1 MVRGLGA
8 LVGLA
13 LVCAAAAPA
22 AASDARPPGAAA
34 QRPNILMIVADDLGF
49 SDLGVYGGEARTPNL
64 DRLAR
69 DGALFSQYRTSPLCS
84 PSRAMLLTG
93 VDAHRTGVATI
104 PEVLPPEHKGR
115 PGYVLHLEP
124 GVETLATRL
133 QRAGYRTYLS
143 GKWHLGDRPQDL
155 PSAHGFGRSF
165 ALDAS
170 GADNWSHKS
179 YMPYYASAPW
189 FEDGKPV
196 RYPDGRYSSTVIADR
211 LLGWLDED
219 RASKAPFFAY
229 VAFLAVHIPV
239 QAPVELTETYA
250 RTYEDGWDALRERRL
265 SRLKAAG
272 LAPPDAVLPPPHPRF
287 RRWDSLPEA
296 ERRLLARSMAVHA
309 AMIEMMDREIGRIL
323 ARLEAT
329 GERGNTIV
337 VFTSDNG
344 PEPSDPLSQTG
355 YDLWMAANGYRRAI
369 DGLGGPGS
377 MNFIGPEWAN
387 ATATPGALFK
397 FYTTDGG
404 VRVPLLVAG
413 PGVKAGLRADG
424 NAFAT
429 DLAPTLLELAG
440 GAPAGP
446 GARSIDG
453 RSQAP
458 VLSGAT
464 AAVREPGDAIGIE
477 VSGNAALI
485 DGGLKLVRNAGAWA
499 DGAWRLFDITSDPGE
514 TRDLSQERPEDLAR
528 LKAAYAAFAAR
539 VGVLEMPP
547 GYDIQRQVAVNALG
561 KQLET
566 YGPRLLALVA
576 AGLLLVALIIR
587 LLRRRRSARPA

>member
-1 MVRGLGA
+1 
-8 LVGLA
+8 
-13 LVCAAAAPA
+13 
-22 AASDARPPGAAA
+22 
-34 QRPNILMIVADDLGF
+34 MIVADDLGF

-133 QRAGYRTYLS
+133 KRAGYRTYLS

-155 PSAHGFGRSF
+155 PSAHGFTRSF

-179 YMPYYASAPW
+179 YMPYYKTAPW
-189 FEDGKPV
+189 FEDGKPA
-196 RYPDGRYSSTVIADR
+196 RYPDGRYSSTVIADK
-211 LLGWLDED
+211 LLGWMEQD
-219 RASKAPFFAY
+219 RASEAPFFAY

-239 QAPVELTETYA
+239 QAPLELTERYADTYA
-250 RTYEDGWDALRERRL
+250 DGWDALRERRL
-265 SRLKAAG
+265 ARLKAAG

-287 RRWDSLPEA
+287 RRWESLTA
-296 ERRLLARSMAVHA
+296 EERALLARSMAVHA
-309 AMIEMMDREIGRIL
+309 AMIEMMDAEIGRIL
-323 ARLEAT
+323 TQLEAA
-329 GERGNTIV
+329 GERDNTIV
-337 VFTSDNG
+337 IFTSDNG

-355 YDLWMAANGYRRAI
+355 YDVWMAANGYRRELE
-369 DGLGGPGS
+369 GLGGPGS

-404 VRVPLLVAG
+404 VRVPLLIAG
-413 PGVKAGLRADG
+413 PGVRAGLRADG
-424 NAFAT
+424 AAFAT

-440 GAPAGP
+440 GAPAGA

-453 RSQAP
+453 MSQAP
-458 VLSGAT
+458 VLAGT
-464 AAVREPGDAIGIE
+464 AQAVRSPQDVIGIE
-477 VSGNAALI
+477 VSGNAALLA
-485 DGGLKLVRNAGAWA
+485 GGLKLVRNAGAWA
-499 DGAWRLFDITSDPGE
+499 DGVWRLFDITADPGE
-514 TRDLSQERPEDLAR
+514 TRDLSEERPQDVAR
-528 LKAAYAAFAAR
+528 LKAAYEAYAAR

-547 GYDIQRQVAVNALG
+547 GYDIQRQVAVNAMA
-561 KQLET
+561 KQREA
-566 YGPRLLALVA
+566 YGPLLSGLA
-576 AGLLLVALIIR
+576 AGAIALIGLVIW
-587 LLRRRRSARPA
+587 LLRRRSRPRAPAGA

>member
-1 MVRGLGA
+1 MVRGLGV
-8 LVGLA
+8 LLLLA
-13 LVCAAAAPA
+13 LACAGPA
-22 AASDARPPGAAA
+22 QAVGADARRAEPVAK
-34 QRPNILMIVADDLGF
+34 RPNILMIVADDLGF
-49 SDLGVYGGEARTPNL
+49 SDLGIYGGEARTPNL
-64 DRLAR
+64 DRLAA
-69 DGALFSQYRTSPLCS
+69 DGALFTQYRTSPLCS

-93 VDAHRTGVATI
+93 IDAHRTGVATI

-170 GADNWSHKS
+170 GADNWSHRS
-179 YMPYYASAPW
+179 YMPYYQSAPW
-189 FEDGKPV
+189 FEDGRPA

-211 LLGWLDED
+211 LLGWLEED
-219 RASKAPFFAY
+219 RASEAPFFAY

-239 QAPVELTETYA
+239 QAPLELTQTYV

-265 SRLKAAG
+265 ARLKAAG
-272 LAPPDAVLPPPHPRF
+272 LAPKDAVLPPPHPRF
-287 RRWDSLPEA
+287 RRWDSLTA
-296 ERRLLARSMAVHA
+296 DERQLMARSMAVHA
-309 AMIEMMDREIGRIL
+309 AMIEMMDTQIGRIL

-329 GERGNTIV
+329 GARDNTIV

-355 YDLWMAANGYRRAI
+355 YDLWMAANGYRRALE
-369 DGLGGPGS
+369 GLGGPGS
-377 MNFIGPEWAN
+377 MNYIGPEWAN

-404 VRVPLLVAG
+404 VRVPLLIAG
-413 PGVKAGLRADG
+413 PGVRQGLRADG
-424 NAFAT
+424 AAFAT
-429 DLAPTLLELAG
+429 DLVPTLLDLAG
-440 GAPAGP
+440 GAPAGA

-458 VLSGAT
+458 VLSGA
-464 AAVREPGDAIGIE
+464 APAVRGAGDAIGIE

-485 DGGLKLVRNAGAWA
+485 QGGLKLVRNAGAWA
-499 DGAWRLFDITSDPGE
+499 DGAWRLFDIAADPGE
-514 TRDLSQERPEDLAR
+514 TRDLSRERPEDLAR
-528 LKAAYAAFAAR
+528 LQAAYAAYAAR
-539 VGVLEMPP
+539 VGVLDMPAD
-547 GYDIQRQVAVNALG
+547 YDIQRQVALNALAR
-561 KQLET
+561 QREL
-566 YGPRLLALVA
+566 YGPHLLALGVA
-576 AGLLLVALIIR
+576 LLLAIGLAVWF
-587 LLRRRRSARPA
+587 LRRRLRRA